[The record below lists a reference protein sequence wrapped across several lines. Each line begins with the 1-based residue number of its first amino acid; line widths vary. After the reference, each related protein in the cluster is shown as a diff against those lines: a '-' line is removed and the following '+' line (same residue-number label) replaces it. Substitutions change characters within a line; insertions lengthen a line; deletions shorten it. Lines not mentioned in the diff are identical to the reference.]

1 MRLRMLLLNLNDKNL
16 KISGENE
23 KTIYNSIEEQII
35 RDYEIYEFINKKD

>member
-1 MRLRMLLLNLNDKNL
+1 MLLVNLND

-35 RDYEIYEFINKKD
+35 TIL

>member
-1 MRLRMLLLNLNDKNL
+1 MKIIILKNNI

-35 RDYEIYEFINKKD
+35 TYIMN

>member
-1 MRLRMLLLNLNDKNL
+1 MLLVNLNDKNL

-35 RDYEIYEFINKKD
+35 TIL